1 MTRPDHIARMLQL
14 DPSETGSGL
23 DAPSAARQ
31 VQDFQ
36 SPQGRAE
43 TAEAERIA
51 AENMTT
57 ALRLLA
63 VFLAALI
70 VGLTVW
76 LSLPWIAERAAADAA
91 IARQMMR
98 F

>member
-1 MTRPDHIARMLQL
+1 MTPDHNARM
-14 DPSETGSGL
+14 
-23 DAPSAARQ
+23 A
-31 VQDFQ
+31 QDFET
-36 SPQGRAE
+36 PQGRAE
-43 TAEAERIA
+43 TAEAARIA
-51 AENMTT
+51 AESMTT

-76 LSLPWIAERAAADAA
+76 LSLPWIAERAAQDAA
-91 IARQMMR
+91 VASEVMR